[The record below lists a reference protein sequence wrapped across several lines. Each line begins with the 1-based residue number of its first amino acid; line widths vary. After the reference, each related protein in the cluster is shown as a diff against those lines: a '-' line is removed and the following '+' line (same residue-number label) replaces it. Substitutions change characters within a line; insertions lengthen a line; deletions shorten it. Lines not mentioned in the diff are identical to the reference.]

1 MFGLTKDVALSA
13 AIYEATDR
21 LLCHDDELEGRRI
34 AFILY
39 LVPEDWNEQD
49 AGHLDLFNVDPDTAQ
64 PCSIAKSLL
73 PKWNTFNFF
82 EVSEKSY
89 HQVREVLSKDKKR
102 VSISGWFHGAPFER
116 PPEHKEQLPK

>member
-1 MFGLTKDVALSA
+1 MELFGLTKDVAISA
-13 AIYEATDR
+13 AIYESADR

-39 LVPEDWNEQD
+39 LVAEDWNEED
-49 AGHLDLFNVDPDTAQ
+49 AGHLDLFNVDPETIQ
-64 PCSIAKSLL
+64 PCSIGKSLL

-89 HQVREVLSKDKKR
+89 H
-102 VSISGWFHGAPFER
+102 
-116 PPEHKEQLPK
+116 